1 MTLINKTDRIFIAG
15 STGMVGSSLN
25 KKFREKGYKNLLT
38 PERAQLDLTNKNEV
52 ESWFKLNKP
61 DITVI
66 SAAKVGGILAN
77 NNFPVDFLL
86 ENLKIQI
93 NLIES
98 SWKYGV
104 KRLMFLGSSCIY
116 PKNCQ
121 QPIIEDYLLQGE
133 LEKTNEWYAIAKIS
147 GIKLCDALRKQ
158 YGFDA
163 ISVMPTNLYGP
174 RDNYHLHNS
183 HVMAAMIRR
192 FITAKRNE
200 VDEVVCWGSGQPF
213 REFLHVDDLSDAC
226 LFLLENWDLKKE
238 NAPKSKVGEVSTI
251 LNVGSGKD
259 ISIKELAEIVSEI
272 VGFKGKIKWDTSKP
286 DGTKRKLLD
295 VSKINSMGWKS
306 KISLEEGIKMT
317 VQNHIKEE
325 INY

>member
-1 MTLINKTDRIFIAG
+1 MNLINKSDRIFIAG

-25 KKFREKGYKNLLT
+25 KKFKEKGYENLLT
-38 PERAQLDLTNKNEV
+38 PGRAQLDLTNKNKV
-52 ESWFKLNKP
+52 DSWFKLNKP

-174 RDNYHLHNS
+174 RDNYHLNNS

-192 FITAKRNE
+192 FITAKKNE

-238 NAPKSKVGEVSTI
+238 NAPKLKYGEVSTI

-259 ISIKELAEIVSEI
+259 ISIKELAELVSEI
-272 VGFKGKIKWDTSKP
+272 VGFKGKIKWDPSKP
-286 DGTKRKLLD
+286 
-295 VSKINSMGWKS
+295 M
-306 KISLEEGIKMT
+306 EP
-317 VQNHIKEE
+317 KE
-325 INY
+325 NF